1 MHKLFD
7 FKTLVKK
14 KGRSPGLR
22 LVVSL
27 LIPKIGTMTFVVT
40 TS

>member
-27 LIPKIGTMTFVVT
+27 LIRN
-40 TS
+40 SEQ